1 MVKHRI
7 EINVRDPKG
16 KTKKVLSGGELT
28 LRQRILTRLLGT
40 RRMLVLVPA
49 DDVLSVSVKEVLEE

>member
-7 EINVRDPKG
+7 EINVRDPDG
-16 KTKKVLSGGELT
+16 KPKSILSGGEMT
-28 LRQRILTRLLGT
+28 LKERILSKLLGN

-49 DDVLSVSVKEVLEE
+49 DDVLSVAVKEVMVD

>member
-1 MVKHRI
+1 MVKHQI

-16 KTKKVLSGGELT
+16 KSKNVLSGGELT
-28 LRQRILTRLLGT
+28 LRQRVLTKLLGS

-49 DDVLSVSVKEVLEE
+49 DDVLSVVVKEVLEE